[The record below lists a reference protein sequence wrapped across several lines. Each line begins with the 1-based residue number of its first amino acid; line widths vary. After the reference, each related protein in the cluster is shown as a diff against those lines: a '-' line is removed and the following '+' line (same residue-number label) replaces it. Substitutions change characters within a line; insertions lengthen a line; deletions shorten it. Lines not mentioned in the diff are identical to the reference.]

1 MGKSKLDIFTEQYLR
16 DFNPEQPF
24 VWRLRLPYSRFV
36 ELEKLVEDSSDQ
48 LSLHPIA
55 AIVFLAEWYKWR
67 KRGSGKHNRKYNP
80 SSSELRQLL
89 IDADIDIDRHVAVN
103 PETGRH
109 SWLYSIYVLGGL
121 PILQELERK
130 NTSKL
135 LRNICLMFHGA
146 KVDFSSN
153 IADADRAEA
162 FRKSLESGGSLR
174 AYIKEIIEGGSPF
187 SPEDT
192 CKSDSECFRLITRI
206 LKANEEARKDKF
218 DLRWNI
224 ICPIGSSYISRRLL
238 LWLLPEISG
247 IGLSQY
253 LMYDRVGMW
262 NIPNPRECKWL
273 DIGLR
278 YYNGKK
284 CIAEKKDIATYTN
297 TGIAERGFV
306 CWGVENA
313 IMVNDV
319 PVDPFDSV
327 EIFVIDDKGN
337 EGVTQTEE
345 VPSAM
350 QLYRTDN
357 YMEWSSRTAPQRETA
372 VLWTRPWQ
380 PTEPIS
386 EGLNTS
392 RHLRSR
398 EYGEGTQ
405 RYNFTLIPDV
415 LRLEEPD
422 GEIRTFYNRQG
433 YDDLIAILHGD
444 IFAYEDGNKVLL
456 KEYDSEEEIE
466 EETLLPVIFND
477 DDLTIVH
484 RGDDDESTELEE
496 MPIFQW
502 KKGNRY
508 IDWTKENRPPT
519 GRIKV
524 RCEVKGRHLISE
536 FLYLGGQIKRDIEN
550 KTIIYPGGQLKD
562 NADEKSDKP
571 LTPTL
576 QINIPFDS
584 GYAVANIWRPLNY
597 KEVNIGDRCWERI
610 AQDRLSVPATSCDRV
625 WAGIF
630 NKYGYRKYQCY
641 PLMAYYST
649 LNKTERWSRLAD
661 GQPTKATEIDPLAP
675 DCLDVVMA
683 RKNSTEAD
691 KSNWL
696 LWDYNPDNE
705 PSKFDYS
712 TELPKMT
719 VLFQDRESEVN
730 PVNIFCPKR
739 GDLLPFKARSILK
752 PQNRLACF
760 EYAAKYNAYF
770 SAFYPLNEIT
780 KEQFTTD
787 IIEQLLVRYNGIIP
801 KEIQNEL
808 YRAELELGI
817 IIFNQENNEI

>member
-1 MGKSKLDIFTEQYLR
+1 MGKSKLDIFTEKYLR

-24 VWRLRLPYSRFV
+24 VWQLRLPYSRFV

-48 LSLHPIA
+48 LSSHPIA
-55 AIVFLAEWYKWR
+55 TIVYLAEWYKWR
-67 KRGSGKHNRKYNP
+67 KQGRGKHDRKYRP
-80 SSSELRQLL
+80 TSSELQQLL
-89 IDADIDIDRHVAVN
+89 TDAGIDIDRHVAVN
-103 PETGRH
+103 PETRRH

-146 KVDFSSN
+146 KVDISSN

-162 FRKSLESGGSLR
+162 FRKSLEPDGSLR
-174 AYIKEIIEGGSPF
+174 AYIKEIIEGVSPF
-187 SPEDT
+187 SSEDT
-192 CKSDSECFRLITRI
+192 CQSDSACCRLITRI
-206 LKANEEARKDKF
+206 LKANEEARRDKF

-224 ICPIGSSYISRRLL
+224 ICPNGSEYLSRRLT

-273 DIGLR
+273 NIGVR
-278 YYNGKK
+278 CYNGKK

-319 PVDPFDSV
+319 PVNPFDSV

-337 EGVTQTEE
+337 EGVAQIEE

-372 VLWTRPWQ
+372 VLWTRPWHLA
-380 PTEPIS
+380 EPIT

-392 RHLRSR
+392 RRLRSR

-415 LRLEEPD
+415 LRLEAPD

-433 YDDLIAILHGD
+433 YDALIAKLHCD
-444 IFAYEDGNKVLL
+444 IFAYEDGDKVLL
-456 KEYDSEEEIE
+456 KEYNPDEDME
-466 EETLLPVIFND
+466 EETLMPVIFSD
-477 DDLTIVH
+477 KDLKVVH
-484 RGDDDESTELEE
+484 RDDDDESVELEE
-496 MPIFQW
+496 MPVFQW

-508 IDWTKENRPPT
+508 IDWTEENRPPT

-524 RCEVKGRHLISE
+524 RCEVKGRDLISE
-536 FLYLGGQIKRDIEN
+536 FLYLGGEIKRDIEN
-550 KTIIYPGGQLKD
+550 KTIIYPGCQLKD
-562 NADEKSDKP
+562 DADEKSDKP

-576 QINIPFDS
+576 QINIHLDS
-584 GYAVANIWRPLNY
+584 GYAVVNIWRPLNY
-597 KEVNIGDRCWERI
+597 KEVNIGDRCRERI
-610 AQDRLSVPATSCDRV
+610 AQDRLPVPAISCDRV
-625 WAGIF
+625 WTGIF
-630 NKYGYRKYQCY
+630 NEYGYRKYQCY
-641 PLMAYYST
+641 PLLVYYST
-649 LNKTERWSRLAD
+649 LNKIERWSRLAD
-661 GQPTKATEIDPLAP
+661 GKPTKATEIDPVAP

-683 RKNSTEAD
+683 RKNNAEAD
-691 KSNWL
+691 KSDWL
-696 LWDYNPDNE
+696 LWNYNPD
-705 PSKFDYS
+705 SKTSIADYS
-712 TELPKMT
+712 TEMPKMT
-719 VLFQDRESEVN
+719 VLFQDMESEVN
-730 PVNIFCPKR
+730 PVNVFCHKR
-739 GDLLPFKARSILK
+739 GDLLPFKARTILK

-760 EYAAKYNAYF
+760 EYAASYKTYF

-780 KEQFTTD
+780 KEQFSTD
-787 IIEQLLVRYNGIIP
+787 IIEPLLVKYNGIIP
-801 KEIQNEL
+801 KEIQNEI

-817 IIFNQENNEI
+817 IIFNQDNNEI